1 MWIRCVLFYPPWLCW
16 ILFCGWDRIA
26 ILDLLFANEV
36 VEVTVFDTEN
46 LSCRSRIFCS
56 YGTIKILLR
65 HVDAHFLV
73 IASWIPPIN
82 KFSRGKLWFLL
93 QPPHWRLKILG
104 WKWPD
109 PNISLTCQPLEFRNT
124 RYEYHPLY
132 YWLGQLGASRTIWAF
147 WWSYI
152 TVVQTIFR
160 IL

>member
-82 KFSRGKLWFLL
+82 KFSRGEIMIFT
-93 QPPHWRLKILG
+93 PT
-104 WKWPD
+104 
-109 PNISLTCQPLEFRNT
+109 SPLEVENFGLEVAWPQYFIDMSATWIQKHQVWISSIILLT
-124 RYEYHPLY
+124 RAVRSFKGNL
-132 YWLGQLGASRTIWAF
+132 S
-147 WWSYI
+147 
-152 TVVQTIFR
+152 
-160 IL
+160 ILVILHYSCADHL